1 MSYADV
7 IKATAEHCADGTYTF
22 SVTVQHEDEGWD
34 HYADRWE
41 IIGPNDEVLA
51 TRVLLHPHVGEKSF
65 TRTKAGVSIPETIE
79 RVRVRAHDSLHGYGG
94 IETEVIL
101 IQLT

>member
-7 IKATAEHCADGTYTF
+7 IKATAERCDDGTYIF

-41 IIGPNDEVLA
+41 VIGPGDEILA

-65 TRTKAGVSIPETIE
+65 TRTKAGVLIPETTE

-94 IETEVIL
+94 VETTVIL
-101 IQLT
+101 I

>member
-22 SVTVQHEDEGWD
+22 SVTVQHEDEGWK

-51 TRVLLHPHVGEKSF
+51 TRVLLHSHVGEKSF

-101 IQLT
+101 T